1 MPTLT
6 ANQTGA
12 TYQWVDCDNG
22 NAIIPTE
29 TNQSFT
35 ATVNGNYAVVVT
47 VGSCSD
53 TSACENITGVGINEV
68 TSSVVSIY
76 PNPTS
81 GMFTISLANTKGAI
95 SYTLTTLE
103 GRIVE
108 QANNVTQHN
117 IQVDLTN
124 ESKGV
129 YFLII
134 QENNTNTTYK
144 IVRQ

>member
-1 MPTLT
+1 
-6 ANQTGA
+6 
-12 TYQWVDCDNG
+12 
-22 NAIIPTE
+22 
-29 TNQSFT
+29 
-35 ATVNGNYAVVVT
+35 
-47 VGSCSD
+47 
-53 TSACENITGVGINEV
+53 
-68 TSSVVSIY
+68 
-76 PNPTS
+76 
-81 GMFTISLANTKGAI
+81 MFTISLANTKGAI